1 MSTASQLPLPLPSR
15 TALGWE
21 DFFVSPANMLAV
33 AQIEGW
39 RAWPAHKLVLVGPP
53 GSGKTHLAH
62 VWAAQSGARIVKARD
77 LDSDTIPALAGG
89 PVCVEDIEEIAGD
102 RAAEEMLFHLHN
114 LVLANGGTLM
124 VTATRAPA
132 HWPLALPDLASRM
145 MHAQLAQIS
154 EPDDSLLAALLAK
167 LFADRQLLPG
177 PEVLSY
183 LVRHMPRSYA
193 TAARLV
199 AALDAEALAH
209 QRDIT
214 RPMAARVLSR
224 LVPPGAEQRG
234 SSRHDPGGA
243 RD

>member
-1 MSTASQLPLPLPSR
+1 MGGFLCQSR
-15 TALGWE
+15 QHAGSRPDRGLARLAL
-21 DFFVSPANMLAV
+21 
-33 AQIEGW
+33 AQAGAG
-39 RAWPAHKLVLVGPP
+39 RAAGIGQDPP
-53 GSGKTHLAH
+53 GPCLGSA
-62 VWAAQSGARIVKARD
+62 VGARIVKARD
-77 LDSDTIPALAGG
+77 LTPETIPALAGG

-102 RAAEEMLFHLHN
+102 RPAEEMLFHLHN

-132 HWPLALPDLASRM
+132 HWPLVLPDLASRM

-167 LFADRQLLPG
+167 LFADRQLLPS

-224 LVPPGAEQRG
+224 LVPPGAEDRG
-234 SSRHDPGGA
+234 TSRHDPGGA
-243 RD
+243 QD